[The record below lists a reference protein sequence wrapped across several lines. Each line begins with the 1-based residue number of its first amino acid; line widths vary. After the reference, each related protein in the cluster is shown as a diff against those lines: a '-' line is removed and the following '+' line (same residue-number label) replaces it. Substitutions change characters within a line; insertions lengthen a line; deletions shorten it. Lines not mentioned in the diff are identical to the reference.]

1 MNMVEQKIASCT
13 TKEAYEELKKYIDV
27 ESFADMY
34 LIDAVTNNIDSN
46 IASTFYY
53 KLSEE
58 EGGKLYAG
66 PYWDYDNAFGRHDR
80 GYIAELCAYPSGYS
94 EELFAVR
101 QFRELVVDQFNKSAG
116 PVMQRYID
124 EVVPSMDDY
133 LQASRKMDICRW
145 EAKGHHGDL
154 YSTYEEAYP
163 YLLVYMQK
171 RLDLVEDFLNHYES
185 GAYHRVVFVN
195 TSSIGYR
202 DTEYWV
208 KDGGA
213 IPEEVIREVGDRFY
227 CKEFL
232 NENGKVYRREPI
244 REDIILYGNKYE
256 EL

>member
-1 MNMVEQKIASCT
+1 
-13 TKEAYEELKKYIDV
+13 
-27 ESFADMY
+27 
-34 LIDAVTNNIDSN
+34 
-46 IASTFYY
+46 
-53 KLSEE
+53 
-58 EGGKLYAG
+58 
-66 PYWDYDNAFGRHDR
+66 
-80 GYIAELCAYPSGYS
+80 
-94 EELFAVR
+94 
-101 QFRELVVDQFNKSAG
+101 
-116 PVMQRYID
+116 MQRYID